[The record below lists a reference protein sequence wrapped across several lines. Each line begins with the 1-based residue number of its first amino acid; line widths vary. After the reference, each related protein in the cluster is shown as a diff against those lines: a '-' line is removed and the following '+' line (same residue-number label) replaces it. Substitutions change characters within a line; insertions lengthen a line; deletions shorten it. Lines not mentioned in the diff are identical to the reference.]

1 MLEIYE
7 RDEYGLFTL
16 VSEREFFSFVTEGD
30 GVFNEF
36 KDEVFAFFMTESFI
50 ENFSDGKLCCIS
62 DFYHFDIHFD
72 KVGLF
77 ILIKL
82 IGYYEN
88 ENVFCYVEE
97 GY

>member
-7 RDEYGLFTL
+7 CDEYGGFSLIN
-16 VSEREFFSFVTEGD
+16 EREFFSFVIKGD
-30 GVFNEF
+30 DVFNEF
-36 KDEVFAFFMTESFI
+36 KDKVFAFFMNESFDKKI
-50 ENFSDGKLCCIS
+50 CCIS

-82 IGYYEN
+82 IGYYED
-88 ENVFCYVEE
+88 ENVFCYDG

>member
-7 RDEYGLFTL
+7 RDENGLFTL
-16 VSEREFFSFVTEGD
+16 VSVKEFFSFVVWDNDLINELKD
-30 GVFNEF
+30 KVFES
-36 KDEVFAFFMTESFI
+36 FMDDSFI
-50 ENFSDGKLCCIS
+50 ENFSDEKICCIK
-62 DFYHFDIHFD
+62 DFYNFDVCYD

-82 IGYYEN
+82 IGYYED
-88 ENVFCYVEE
+88 ENVFCYVDE

>member
-7 RDEYGLFTL
+7 RDEYGLFNL
-16 VSEREFFSFVTEGD
+16 VSVKEFFAFVVKND
-30 GVFNEF
+30 DLFNELR
-36 KDEVFAFFMTESFI
+36 DNVFAFFMDESFI
-50 ENFSDGKLCCIS
+50 ENFSYGKLCCIS
-62 DFYHFDIHFD
+62 DFYNFDIHFD

-82 IGYYEN
+82 IGYYED
-88 ENVFCYVEE
+88 ENVFCYDG

>member
-16 VSEREFFSFVTEGD
+16 VSVKEFFSFVVYDFINELKD
-30 GVFNEF
+30 KVFEIFMDEF
-36 KDEVFAFFMTESFI
+36 FI
-50 ENFSDGKLCCIS
+50 ENFSDEKICCIS

-82 IGYYEN
+82 IGYYED
-88 ENVFCYVEE
+88 ENVFCYDG